1 MKRLIAVLAVVTS
14 MAVLSPAA
22 ALADEA
28 DSATMPTLA
37 EILLSDSDR
46 DNADGFD
53 RRSWD
58 YDIVTQA
65 VLAFP
70 DLTAAALN
78 PDAELTAFIPRDSA
92 FRKLVYE
99 ISGKWIRSEAK
110 VFDAVVG
117 LGLDTVKDVLL
128 YHLVPAKIS
137 YSDALQANGA
147 ELPTLLGEDA
157 TIKVKVKSFLWWKWI
172 KLVDADTNDRNP
184 RVSQPNVGGEASNG
198 YAHGINRVLRPI
210 DLP

>member
-1 MKRLIAVLAVVTS
+1 MKKLIAVLAVVTS

-37 EILLSDSDR
+37 EILLSDSASDK
-46 DNADGFD
+46 DGFD

-65 VLAFP
+65 ILAFP
-70 DLTAAALN
+70 DLTEAALN
-78 PDAELTAFIPRDSA
+78 PDAELTVFLPRDSA
-92 FRKLVYE
+92 FRRLVYE
-99 ISGKWIRSEAK
+99 ISGEWIRSEAK
-110 VFDAVVG
+110 IFDAVVG
-117 LGLDTVKDVLL
+117 LGLDTVKTVLD
-128 YHLVPAKIS
+128 YHVVPGAKID
-137 YSDALQANGA
+137 YHTALQANGA
-147 ELPTLLGEDA
+147 ELTTLQGG

-172 KLVDADTNDRNP
+172 KLVDADKNDRNP
-184 RVSQPNVGGEASNG
+184 RVSQPNIGGEASNG
-198 YAHGINRVLRPI
+198 FAHGINRVLRPI